1 MPLHASSGFGLCR
14 SFELWALAFDI
25 LSIHDN
31 KEHYRLVP
39 LMQYVVSLSLCFFF
53 LKGLD
58 LVDGDLKFFRLP
70 AIGRQSSLQTEMCQK
85 LLLTW

>member
-1 MPLHASSGFGLCR
+1 MPLHASSGFGLCH

-31 KEHYRLVP
+31 KEHYPLVP

-58 LVDGDLKFFRLP
+58 LVDRDL
-70 AIGRQSSLQTEMCQK
+70 
-85 LLLTW
+85 